1 MRRKKSGI
9 KHIDTGVNVSACY
22 DFRQVVAEIWYS
34 QESELQTE
42 HQSAAALV
50 LSCAALL
57 SGQHPGTALQT
68 ALAYPAL
75 ADFAKG
81 LDTELSTELALSAL
95 SEEQGAAPLSALL
108 YQGSARLQP
117 LLSVAAARLAQ
128 GQPTEYLCF
137 ASACWLRYSMGFDGK
152 GDTLVVEDALAD
164 LLMQNRLERW
174 DHIDELMAGYLAID
188 TLFPKALAAEPV
200 FADRLSYWLC
210 VILANGM
217 VTALQILSI
226 ECRDYSARDFST
238 FATNQRTPA

>member
-1 MRRKKSGI
+1 M
-9 KHIDTGVNVSACY
+9 
-22 DFRQVVAEIWYS
+22 
-34 QESELQTE
+34 QTE

-50 LSCAALL
+50 LSCAAVL
-57 SGQHPGTALQT
+57 SSQHPSTALQT

-75 ADFAKG
+75 ADFANS
-81 LDTELSTELALSAL
+81 LSTELSTELALPAL
-95 SEEQGAAPLSALL
+95 NKEQGAAPLGSLL
-108 YQGSARLQP
+108 SQGSARLQP

-128 GQPTEYLCF
+128 GQSIEYLCF

-152 GDTLVVEDALAD
+152 GDTLSVEDALAD

-188 TLFPKALAAEPV
+188 GLFPKALAAQPA

-217 VTALQILSI
+217 GTALQILAI
-226 ECRDYSARDFST
+226 ECRDYSARDFSAS
-238 FATNQRTPA
+238 ATASNTRSQA

>member
-1 MRRKKSGI
+1 M
-9 KHIDTGVNVSACY
+9 
-22 DFRQVVAEIWYS
+22 
-34 QESELQTE
+34 QTE

-50 LSCAALL
+50 LSCAAVL
-57 SGQHPGTALQT
+57 SSQHPSTALQT

-75 ADFAKG
+75 ADFANG
-81 LDTELSTELALSAL
+81 LNTELALPAL
-95 SEEQGAAPLSALL
+95 EEQGAAPLGSLL
-108 YQGSARLQP
+108 SQGSVHLQP

-128 GQPTEYLCF
+128 GQSIEYLCF

-152 GDTLVVEDALAD
+152 GDTLSVEDALAD

-188 TLFPKALAAEPV
+188 GLFPKALAAQPA

-217 VTALQILSI
+217 GTALQILAI
-226 ECRDYSARDFST
+226 ECRDYSARDFS
-238 FATNQRTPA
+238 ASAPASNTRSQA

>member
-1 MRRKKSGI
+1 M
-9 KHIDTGVNVSACY
+9 
-22 DFRQVVAEIWYS
+22 
-34 QESELQTE
+34 QTE
-42 HQSAAALV
+42 HQSAAGLV

-57 SGQHPGTALQT
+57 SGQHHSTALQT

-81 LDTELSTELALSAL
+81 LSTELSTELALLAL
-95 SEEQGAAPLSALL
+95 NKEQGAVPLGSLL
-108 YQGSARLQP
+108 SQGSARLQP
-117 LLSVAAARLAQ
+117 LIAVAAARLAQ
-128 GQPTEYLCF
+128 GQSIEYLCF

-164 LLMQNRLERW
+164 QLMQNRLVRW

-188 TLFPKALAAEPV
+188 GLFPKALAAQPA
-200 FADRLSYWLC
+200 FADRLAYWLC

-217 VTALQILSI
+217 GTALQILSI

-238 FATNQRTPA
+238 FATNQRNPA